1 MTDHILSA
9 ILTFSVLAG
18 GTAAIGTEMF
28 NVRHAA
34 AASRQ
39 VVTLPQVTVVAHRQV
54 ALEVVQLPAVTITG
68 RRDAATR
75 IAAET
80 QASEPQRVQ

>member
-9 ILTFSVLAG
+9 ILTFGVLAC

-34 AASRQ
+34 AASRPAG
-39 VVTLPQVTVVAHRQV
+39 TLPPVAVVAHRQM

-68 RRDAATR
+68 RRDATTR